1 MAGESMYKVI
11 VADDEP
17 FMLEGW
23 RTMIDWQ
30 GCGYELCG
38 TATDGEEALELIGTV
53 NPDLVVTDIQMPVLD
68 GLDLIR
74 TMREEL
80 KYDSQIV
87 IVTGYSEF
95 GYAQQAIRYRVNE
108 YVLKPLVPEEIHE
121 LLRSMIVPLDLQ
133 RQEMEQLYAGEQFA
147 AAELLDTPAEVNGTL
162 EETDLEKMTSH
173 AKQMLSFMEAGDVK
187 GITHAIDEMLEEMQT
202 LRSGL
207 SLAQSIVLYIHG
219 ELLRK
224 YRVLGEDSMLLQEQ
238 AWHQTERWITGD
250 LKELFVRIT
259 ETFAS
264 AGQSDPGS
272 GGLVTEAVQYLKQH
286 YRSKIKLQQLANHI
300 HVNAAYLGQQ
310 FKREMGVSFSE
321 YVHRLR
327 IEEARRLLRRTNMKI
342 SDIAFEL
349 GYHDAE
355 YFTEKFKALT
365 GELPSLYKNNSQ
377 G

>member
-1 MAGESMYKVI
+1 MYKVI

-23 RTMIDWQ
+23 KTMIDWQ

-38 TATDGEEALELIGTV
+38 TATDGEEALDLINHV

-68 GLDLIR
+68 GLGLIR

-121 LLRSMIVPLDLQ
+121 LLRNLIIPLDTQ
-133 RQEMEQLYAGEQFA
+133 RQEIESKLAEEHYDAMEIVDTTTDEGSM
-147 AAELLDTPAEVNGTL
+147 LDEA
-162 EETDLEKMTSH
+162 DLEKMASR
-173 AKQMLSFMEAGDVK
+173 ARQFIALIEAGDVT
-187 GITHAIDEMLEEMQT
+187 GVARTVDDMLQEMQES
-202 LRSGL
+202 RAAMIW
-207 SLAQSIVLYIHG
+207 AQSAVRYIHG
-219 ELLRK
+219 ELLRR
-224 YRVLGEDSMLLQEQ
+224 YSLIGADQTLLQVRT
-238 AWHQTERWITGD
+238 WHHTESWFMGD
-250 LKELFVRIT
+250 LKKLFVRIT

-264 AGQSDPGS
+264 MAQADPGS
-272 GGLVTEAVQYLKQH
+272 SGLVAEAVQYLKEH
-286 YRSKIKLQQLANHI
+286 YRTKIKLQQLANHI

-327 IEEARRLLRRTNMKI
+327 IEEARRMLRRTNMKI

-365 GELPSLYKNNSQ
+365 GELPSLYKNNNQ

>member
-1 MAGESMYKVI
+1 MYKVI

-38 TATDGEEALELIGTV
+38 TATDGEEALELINHV

-68 GLDLIR
+68 GLGLIR

-80 KYDSQIV
+80 RYDSQIV

-121 LLRSMIVPLDLQ
+121 LLRNLIIPLDTQ
-133 RQEMEQLYAGEQFA
+133 RQEIENRQAEEDEVIGIMDTHMEDDGMM
-147 AAELLDTPAEVNGTL
+147 
-162 EETDLEKMTSH
+162 EEADLERMTFL
-173 AKQMLSFMEAGDVK
+173 AKQLLALIEAGDVT
-187 GITHAIDEMLEEMQT
+187 GIDRTVDDMLQEMRESRTAMLWT
-202 LRSGL
+202 
-207 SLAQSIVLYIHG
+207 QSAVRYIHG
-219 ELLRK
+219 ELLRR
-224 YRVLGEDSMLLQEQ
+224 YGMIGADQALLQGRT
-238 AWHQTERWITGD
+238 WHHTESWFMGD
-250 LKELFVRIT
+250 LKKLFIRIAGS
-259 ETFAS
+259 FALT
-264 AGQSDPGS
+264 AQADPGS
-272 GGLVTEAVQYLKQH
+272 SGLVAEAVQYLKEH
-286 YRSKIKLQQLANHI
+286 YRTKIKLQQLANHI

-327 IEEARRLLRRTNMKI
+327 IEEARRMLRRTNMKI

-365 GELPSLYKNNSQ
+365 GELPSLYKNNNQ

>member
-1 MAGESMYKVI
+1 MYKVI

-38 TATDGEEALELIGTV
+38 TATDGEEALELISHV

-68 GLDLIR
+68 GLGLIR

-80 KYDSQIV
+80 NYDSQIV

-121 LLRSMIVPLDLQ
+121 LLKNLIIPLDTQ
-133 RQEMEQLYAGEQFA
+133 RQEIETRYAEERNE
-147 AAELLDTPAEVNGTL
+147 AAEMLDTFTDAGGVI
-162 EETDLEKMTSH
+162 EEADLEKMTSR
-173 AKQMLSFMEAGDVK
+173 AKQFLALIEAGDVNR
-187 GITHAIDEMLEEMQT
+187 IDRAVDDMLQEMRESRAARGWT
-202 LRSGL
+202 
-207 SLAQSIVLYIHG
+207 QSAVRYVHG
-219 ELLRK
+219 ELLRR
-224 YRVLGEDSMLLQEQ
+224 YGIIGADQTLLQKRT
-238 AWHQTERWITGD
+238 WHHTESWFHGE
-250 LKELFVRIT
+250 LKQLFRQIA

-264 AGQSDPGS
+264 SAQADPGS
-272 GGLVTEAVQYLKQH
+272 GGLVAEAVQYLKEH
-286 YRSKIKLQQLANHI
+286 YRTKIKLQQLANHI

-310 FKREMGVSFSE
+310 FKREMGISFSE

-327 IEEARRLLRRTNMKI
+327 IEEARRMLRRTNMKI

-365 GELPSLYKNNSQ
+365 GELPSLYKNNNQ

>member
-1 MAGESMYKVI
+1 MNPMYKVI

-23 RTMIDWQ
+23 KTMIDWQ

-38 TATDGEEALELIGTV
+38 TATDGEEALELINHV

-68 GLDLIR
+68 GLGLIR

-121 LLRSMIVPLDLQ
+121 LLRNLIVPLDTQ
-133 RQEMEQLYAGEQFA
+133 RQEIEIKLAEEQYHAMEI
-147 AAELLDTPAEVNGTL
+147 LDSTTDEGGMLDEA
-162 EETDLEKMTSH
+162 DLEKMASR
-173 AKQMLSFMEAGDVK
+173 ARQFIALIEAGDVT
-187 GITHAIDEMLEEMQT
+187 GVARSVDDMLQEIQESRAAMIW
-202 LRSGL
+202 
-207 SLAQSIVLYIHG
+207 AQSAVRYIHG
-219 ELLRK
+219 ELLRR
-224 YRVLGEDSMLLQEQ
+224 YSMIGADQTLLQVRT
-238 AWHQTERWITGD
+238 WHHTESWFMGD
-250 LKELFVRIT
+250 LKKLFIRIT

-264 AGQSDPGS
+264 MAQADPGS
-272 GGLVTEAVQYLKQH
+272 SGLVAEAVQYLKEH
-286 YRSKIKLQQLANHI
+286 YRTKIKLQQLANHI
-300 HVNAAYLGQQ
+300 HVNSAYLGQQ

-327 IEEARRLLRRTNMKI
+327 IEEARRMLRRTNMKI

-365 GELPSLYKNNSQ
+365 GELPSLYKNNNQ

>member
-1 MAGESMYKVI
+1 MNPMYKVI

-23 RTMIDWQ
+23 KTMIDWQ

-38 TATDGEEALELIGTV
+38 TATDGEEALDLINHV

-68 GLDLIR
+68 GLGLIR

-121 LLRSMIVPLDLQ
+121 LLRNLIIPLDTQ
-133 RQEMEQLYAGEQFA
+133 RQEIEIKLAEEQYDAMEM
-147 AAELLDTPAEVNGTL
+147 LDTTMDEGGMLDEA
-162 EETDLEKMTSH
+162 DLEKMASR
-173 AKQMLSFMEAGDVK
+173 ARQFIALIEAGDVT
-187 GITHAIDEMLEEMQT
+187 GVARTVDDMLQEMQES
-202 LRSGL
+202 RAVMIW
-207 SLAQSIVLYIHG
+207 AQSAVRYIHG
-219 ELLRK
+219 ELLRR
-224 YRVLGEDSMLLQEQ
+224 YSMIGADQTVLQVRT
-238 AWHQTERWITGD
+238 WHHTESWFMGD
-250 LKELFVRIT
+250 LKKLFIRIT

-264 AGQSDPGS
+264 MAQADPGS
-272 GGLVTEAVQYLKQH
+272 SGLVAEAVQYLKEH
-286 YRSKIKLQQLANHI
+286 YRTKIKLQQLANHI

-327 IEEARRLLRRTNMKI
+327 IEEARRMLRRTNMKI

-365 GELPSLYKNNSQ
+365 GELPSLYKNNNQ

>member
-1 MAGESMYKVI
+1 MYKVI

-38 TATDGEEALELIGTV
+38 TATDGEEALELIGMV

-68 GLDLIR
+68 GLGLIR

-80 KYDSQIV
+80 RYDSQIV

-121 LLRSMIVPLDLQ
+121 LLRSMIVPLELQ
-133 RQEMEQLYAGEQFA
+133 RQETAQLFASEQLEA
-147 AAELLDTPAEVNGTL
+147 AQLLDTPAEVNDTIG
-162 EETDLEKMTSH
+162 ENDLENMTSH
-173 AKQMLSFMEAGDVK
+173 AKQLLTLMEAGDIK
-187 GITHAIDEMLEEMQT
+187 GITTAVDQMMQEIQGS
-202 LRSGL
+202 LLGL
-207 SLAQSIVLYIHG
+207 SLTQSMVLYIHG

-224 YRVLGEDSMLLQEQ
+224 YRVLGADSMLLQDHT
-238 AWHQTERWITGD
+238 WHQTERWITGE
-250 LKELFVRIT
+250 LKRLFVRIT
-259 ETFAS
+259 ETFA
-264 AGQSDPGS
+264 AATQSDAGT

>member
-1 MAGESMYKVI
+1 MEGEPMYKVI

-23 RTMIDWQ
+23 KTMIDWQ

-38 TATDGEEALELIGTV
+38 TATDGEEALELIGLV

-68 GLDLIR
+68 GIGLIR

-80 KYDSQIV
+80 RYDSQIV

-108 YVLKPLVPEEIHE
+108 YVLKPLVPEEIHA
-121 LLRSMIVPLDLQ
+121 LLRNLIIPLDTQ
-133 RQEMEQLYAGEQFA
+133 RQEIEKGYAQEPYEA
-147 AAELLDTPAEVNGTL
+147 TELLDTHLDEGDMIEEV
-162 EETDLEKMTSH
+162 DLEKMTSR
-173 AKQMLSFMEAGDVK
+173 AKQMLALIEAGDVT
-187 GITHAIDEMLEEMQT
+187 GIDHAVDEMMHEMKES
-202 LRSGL
+202 RAAGGWN
-207 SLAQSIVLYIHG
+207 QSAIRYIHG
-219 ELLRK
+219 ELLRR
-224 YRVLGEDSMLLQEQ
+224 YGLIGADQTLLQAQ
-238 AWHQTERWITGD
+238 TWHHTESWHRGD
-250 LKELFVRIT
+250 LKQLFVRIA
-259 ETFAS
+259 ETFATAS
-264 AGQSDPGS
+264 QTDTGS
-272 GGLVTEAVQYLKQH
+272 GGLVAEAVQYLKEH

-327 IEEARRLLRRTNMKI
+327 IEEARRMLRRTNMKI
-342 SDIAFEL
+342 SDIALEL

-365 GELPSLYKNNSQ
+365 GELPSLYKTNNQ